1 MDTRLRRA
9 SPLAQAWLDAPKR
22 KHDTPTTREGVQC
35 LNLNSAPSVKQKS
48 RPRAALTWEAS
59 GTAKPAGIS
68 VQLLT
73 TSNKIV
79 PRPKPP
85 EVLKSRYVR
94 MSDSE
99 WQAFKELG
107 GAEWLRK
114 MMNTRPRRYYEVFE
128 YGPSKKE
135 LND

>member
-9 SPLAQAWLDAPKR
+9 GAVAQAWLDTPKR
-22 KHDTPTTREGVQC
+22 EHDAPTTREGVQC
-35 LNLNSAPSVKQKS
+35 INLNSAPSVKQKS
-48 RPRAALTWEAS
+48 RPRAALTWEAN
-59 GTAKPAGIS
+59 GIAKPAG
-68 VQLLT
+68 T
-73 TSNKIV
+73 NEPTHKIV